1 MLPLS
6 RHRCHRAHD
15 ATNRSRRRVG
25 SQETAFM
32 KLSDFRVLTF
42 DCYGT
47 LIDWESGIY
56 NALQPL
62 LQSKGQTLSR
72 DAALETFARHESA
85 QEEQTPSMIYSELLA
100 TVHQRLASAW
110 NVTQDEAGHARF
122 GASVPDWPAFP
133 DSAVALA
140 YLKQHYQLV
149 ILSNVDRVS
158 FKGSNR
164 RLGVEFDAIYTA
176 QDVGSYKPN
185 PRNFEHMLAQLA
197 QRGVTRT
204 AILHTAQS
212 LFHDHAPA
220 KRFGLASAWID
231 RRHDQQGWGA
241 TMAPPEGASYDFRF
255 PSMAAMVEAHKAERA
270 G

>member
-1 MLPLS
+1 
-6 RHRCHRAHD
+6 
-15 ATNRSRRRVG
+15 
-25 SQETAFM
+25 M
-32 KLSDFRVLTF
+32 KLSDFRALTF

-56 NALQPL
+56 TALQPL
-62 LQSKGQTLSR
+62 LQKAVQTTGQSLSR

-85 QEEQTPSMIYSELLA
+85 QEEETPAMVYSELLA
-100 TVHQRLASAW
+100 TVHRRLARAW
-110 NVTQDEAGHARF
+110 DVTVNEADHVRF

-133 DSAVALA
+133 DSSAALD
-140 YLKQHYQLV
+140 YLKQHFQLV
-149 ILSNVDRVS
+149 ILSNVDRES

-176 QDVGSYKPN
+176 QDIGSYKPS
-185 PRNFEHMLAQLA
+185 PKNFEYLLAQLA
-197 QRGVTRT
+197 ARGVNKRD
-204 AILHTAQS
+204 ILHTAQS

-241 TMAPPEGASYDFRF
+241 TMAPPDGAGYEFRF
-255 PSMAAMVEAHKAERA
+255 PSMAAMVEAHRAEQA